1 MKILVG
7 KKCGIDPF
15 VIDNLDLENVV
26 ERTIA
31 FNEGKE
37 LPPDTNEEPLPPKEP
52 EPDTPM
58 SKKTFQKDENDNTST
73 KPPSEACPLL
83 YQPSIRSK
91 ISIQTSDLIIQNP
104 TFETIS
110 QNSSAFAVNM
120 TPFLNE
126 REIVAIDIDDP
137 EEFIEEPAINF
148 HKPLV
153 VTRMNAI
160 EVPQSSEIALPQDL
174 SPFTPI
180 MIFEDS
186 EPMRQE
192 RRRSTLTRT
201 PSAEE
206 PKKFKEK
213 REKYGRDPQKLYET
227 YQEEWGRLERL
238 GTKLATRRRSV
249 LVSPTPS
256 PQHTGSP
263 TEQMSPGTSRKT

>member
-1 MKILVG
+1 MNY
-7 KKCGIDPF
+7 

-37 LPPDTNEEPLPPKEP
+37 MPPDTNEEPPREP
-52 EPDTPM
+52 EPDTPI

-91 ISIQTSDLIIQNP
+91 FSIATADLVIQNP

-120 TPFLNE
+120 MPFLNE

-137 EEFIEEPAINF
+137 EEFIEEPVINF
-148 HKPLV
+148 QNNPLV

-160 EVPQSSEIALPQDL
+160 EVPRHPEIALPEDL

-180 MIFEDS
+180 MVFEDS

-213 REKYGRDPQKLYET
+213 REKYGRDPMKLYET

-238 GTKLATRRRSV
+238 SDKRLGTRRKSV
-249 LVSPTPS
+249 LVSPSAS
-256 PQHTGSP
+256 PLHTVSP
-263 TEQMSPGTSRKT
+263 PPEASSPETNRKS